1 MTDARLPERW
11 LSDRR
16 LQRLSAEHY
25 RTFINALLWS
35 VTNRT
40 DGRIEREDVGL
51 IPHWSAN
58 AAKAF
63 VDAGLFTP
71 QSDGWLISD
80 YAATQTARSELET
93 LERIRQRDRLKKA
106 RKRAG
111 DTDDDGDSPG
121 DSGGRSPGDST
132 GDSPGEVSPGT
143 AQEGRQ
149 AGRKEG
155 NEGERVATAIDSE
168 AAPVA
173 AVNGHRRQTADW
185 PQWQGGGSDPFEEYK

>member
-1 MTDARLPERW
+1 MN
-11 LSDRR
+11 DRR

-25 RTFINALLWS
+25 RTFVNALLWS

-71 QSDGWLISD
+71 QSDGWLITD

-93 LERIRQRDRLKKA
+93 LERIRQRERVKKA
-106 RKRAG
+106 KQRAEKLAG
-111 DTDDDGDSPG
+111 GADDEDSPGDDDGDSPG
-121 DSGGRSPGDST
+121 
-132 GDSPGEVSPGT
+132 EASPGT
-143 AQEGRQ
+143 AQEGRK
-149 AGRKEG
+149 AG
-155 NEGERVATAIDSE
+155 NEGERVPTAAGLHGPPSLTE
-168 AAPVA
+168 LPKWRGAGP
-173 AVNGHRRQTADW
+173 N
-185 PQWQGGGSDPFEEYK
+185 PFEEYA

>member
-121 DSGGRSPGDST
+121 TAAGA
-132 GDSPGEVSPGT
+132 VPGT
-143 AQEGRQ
+143 ARGTVPGKCPRGQHRKEGRQ
-149 AGRKEG
+149 AGRK
-155 NEGERVATAIDSE
+155 AMK
-168 AAPVA
+168 
-173 AVNGHRRQTADW
+173 
-185 PQWQGGGSDPFEEYK
+185 GSG